1 MFALRKD
8 ERKLQYSRGNILG
21 VINTGYF
28 KSDNV
33 PDGFKNAKHNTFSN
47 FRKNLA
53 TEIKISSFFRKWLK
67 QTRDYLIFNE

>member
-1 MFALRKD
+1 MFYYYSVYIFALRKD

-33 PDGFKNAKHNTFSN
+33 PDGFKMQRTIH
-47 FRKNLA
+47 FR
-53 TEIKISSFFRKWLK
+53 ISEKSWLQKSKYPAFFG
-67 QTRDYLIFNE
+67 NG